1 MPDRAQRLVPWLVR
15 VLWVALPFT
24 VGPSLADALDAR
36 SGPVRGLCSVG
47 LWAVWAVGM
56 VASAVPHP
64 VALTALRILAPAV
77 LAAVVAAAASGHGS
91 ALAAGWAAMVLAW
104 CFAPAVGAHCVN
116 GPAYPNERRYLLRA
130 PGPLLAGPLALAWA
144 IAVGGA
150 CAGPLLLAAR
160 QWVWGGLT
168 TAVGLPLAA
177 VFLRSLHNLSR
188 RWAVFVPA
196 GLVLHDPL
204 TLLDPILIR
213 RQTIAVLRPAPATSD
228 ALDLSQGAPGLA
240 LEMCVTQP
248 VSLTLV
254 QPGRRLGHPQST
266 GKVLFTPTRPGA
278 LLDDARSR
286 RIRVG

>member
-15 VLWVALPFT
+15 VLWAALPFT
-24 VGPSLADALDAR
+24 VGPTLADALDGT
-36 SGPVRGLCSVG
+36 SGPVKALCSVG
-47 LWAVWAVGM
+47 AWATWAAGM

-64 VALTALRILAPAV
+64 VALTVLRVLAPGV
-77 LAAVVAAAASGHGS
+77 VAAVVAAAVGGHGS

-104 CFAPAVGAHCVN
+104 SFAPAVGAQCVN

-150 CAGPLLLAAR
+150 CVGPLLLAAR
-160 QWVWGGLT
+160 QWVAGGLA
-168 TAVGLPLAA
+168 TAAGLPLAV

-204 TLLDPILIR
+204 TLLDPILVR
-213 RQTIAVLRPAPATSD
+213 RQTITVLRPAPATTD

-240 LEMCVTQP
+240 LEMCLTQP

-254 QPGRRLGHPQST
+254 QPGRRTGRPQLAT
-266 GKVLFTPTRPGA
+266 KVLFTPTRPGA